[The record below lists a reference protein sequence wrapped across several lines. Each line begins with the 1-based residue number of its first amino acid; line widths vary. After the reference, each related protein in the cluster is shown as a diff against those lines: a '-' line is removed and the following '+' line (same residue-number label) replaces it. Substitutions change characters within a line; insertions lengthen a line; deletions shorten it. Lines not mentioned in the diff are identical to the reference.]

1 MNLEKLLDD
10 DLELFKIVLDAKDEI
25 KNQWEYV
32 VYEAN
37 ETICEFGEPCE
48 YFYIVVSGFVNI
60 YHTSEKGKTYSQSIY
75 EKGSYI
81 GELELFTDK
90 YFICGVEAM
99 TTTEIIRLKKEVFL
113 KWIKG
118 NNDIL
123 YYLMKTLANSSY
135 ELSQK
140 ASYDTLYCLKFRI
153 CEYLIECMKNE
164 NYHNHYKIFLNKKY
178 LSEKF
183 VVTTRSINR
192 TLKELCDKGAIKI
205 DGIYIKIIDLK
216 KLIEEKEA
224 ARFL

>member
-1 MNLEKLLDD
+1 MSLEEILDD
-10 DLELFKIVLDAKDEI
+10 ELEIFRIILGSKQEI
-25 KNQWEYV
+25 KSKWEYLS
-32 VYEAN
+32 YKAN
-37 ETICEFGEPCE
+37 ETMCEFGEECK
-48 YFYIVVSGFVNI
+48 YFYIVVKGFVNI

-90 YFICGVEAM
+90 PFICGVETM
-99 TTTEIIRLKKEVFL
+99 TTTEIIRLKKDVFL
-113 KWIKG
+113 KWVKED
-118 NNDIL
+118 NNIL
-123 YYLMKTLANSSY
+123 YYLMKTLAGNTY

-140 ASYDTLYCLKFRI
+140 ASYDTLYCLKFRV

-164 NYHNHYKIFLNKKY
+164 NYHRNYKIFLNKKY

-192 TLKELCDKGAIKI
+192 TLRELADDNIIII
-205 DGIYIKIIDLK
+205 DDDYIKIKNLQR
-216 KLIEEKEA
+216 LMEEKEA